1 MTADTLKSKSV
12 KDLADMAKKR
22 GIAGWHGMRKEQLV
36 KALLRMAARKATPP
50 ANNGRVAK
58 PAAANQANRRAT
70 LSTINNNHSA
80 LKHGAIKNGAI
91 KNGASKNIVTKSVV
105 STAPAKNV
113 APTNSAA
120 KNGAIKPVVATNPV
134 PPKTAPIG
142 SAARPVNSK
151 PLPTKEPPPKTA
163 PQRLTADANDAKD
176 KKLSLAAKKI
186 LVARMKQ
193 ERMKDLAWRTVENKG
208 KSTVIRDRLVV
219 MVRDAYWLHCFWE
232 LSRQGVARAQAAMAQ
247 DWHTARPVLRLL
259 HVAEG
264 GTTSA
269 AGSIV
274 RDIEIHGGVTNWYI
288 DVQEPPK
295 SFRVEIGYRAANG
308 RFHALARSNVVTT
321 PRPDS
326 KDAMDENWN
335 SVAQDYDK
343 VYALSGGYST
353 DGQSTELQELFEERL
368 RRPMGSPMVTGFGSG
383 VEGLVPRRKEFAFEV
398 DAEMIV
404 FGKTEPTAH
413 VTLQGEPVKV
423 RPDGTFTV
431 RFAMPNA
438 RQVIPAVACSIDG
451 LEQRTVVLA
460 VERNTKVMEPVCK
473 DTSESS

>member
-12 KDLADMAKKR
+12 KDLAEMAKKR

-50 ANNGRVAK
+50 ANNGRVLKAA
-58 PAAANQANRRAT
+58 PAPAANRRANLPPVAT
-70 LSTINNNHSA
+70 HSP
-80 LKHGAIKNGAI
+80 KNGLV
-91 KNGASKNIVTKSVV
+91 KNGTAKPSVSLKPAANTAHSNPIAPRPAV
-105 STAPAKNV
+105 S
-113 APTNSAA
+113 
-120 KNGAIKPVVATNPV
+120 KPVANKPVAAPVV
-134 PPKTAPIG
+134 PPKSNAQRAV
-142 SAARPVNSK
+142 AAV
-151 PLPTKEPPPKTA
+151 
-163 PQRLTADANDAKD
+163 ADTKD

-232 LSRQGVARAQAAMAQ
+232 LSRQGVERAQAALAQ

-335 SVAQDYDK
+335 AVAQDYDK

-413 VTLQGEPVKV
+413 VT
-423 RPDGTFTV
+423 
-431 RFAMPNA
+431 
-438 RQVIPAVACSIDG
+438 
-451 LEQRTVVLA
+451 
-460 VERNTKVMEPVCK
+460 
-473 DTSESS
+473 